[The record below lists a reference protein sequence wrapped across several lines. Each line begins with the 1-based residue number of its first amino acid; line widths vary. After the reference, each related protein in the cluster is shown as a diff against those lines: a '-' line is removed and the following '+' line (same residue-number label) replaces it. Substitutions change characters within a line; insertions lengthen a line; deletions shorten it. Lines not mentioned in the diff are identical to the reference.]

1 MPTITPRIAR
11 LATASNPSRIGP
23 ASVPT
28 TLHRFGSGWTGRQPK
43 EHVTEIQDELNVH
56 SKASKSGKQER
67 AGGSEQN
74 SSTNEK
80 DYGNQNKK
88 AKEENPEA
96 PGPVLGMNDERGGVS
111 FFGWMLTFW
120 NNH

>member
-1 MPTITPRIAR
+1 MPSITLRIAR
-11 LATASNPSRIGP
+11 LTTTSNPIRIGP

-28 TLHRFGSGWTGRQPK
+28 TLHRFSAGWTGRQPE
-43 EHVTEIQDELNVH
+43 EHVTETQDELNVH

-67 AGGSEQN
+67 T
-74 SSTNEK
+74 SSTEQGSATNER
-80 DYGNQNKK
+80 DYGNQNRK

-111 FFGWMLTFW
+111 FLG
-120 NNH
+120 